1 MKRKHIILTLWL
13 LLVSVSL
20 FSQKP
25 DETKMPKP
33 KKLYR
38 VAAVIING
46 DTVPYIG
53 LAEVQIF
60 GKGDPTK
67 LQRFK
72 RLVYNVKKV
81 YPYAKLAGIKFNEYN
96 TLMVKTSSDKEKK
109 RLMRKAETE
118 LKAQFGP
125 ELERLSFTQGHILLK
140 LVDRQTRNCTY
151 DIVKEFRGRFMA
163 FFWQGIGRLFGY
175 NLKDRYDPQGEDYDI
190 EYIVRAIEAG
200 SI

>member
-1 MKRKHIILTLWL
+1 MKKILIILSL
-13 LLVSVSL
+13 LAVFASNDL
-20 FSQKP
+20 FPQQADFISP
-25 DETKMPKP
+25 LKP

-53 LAEVQIF
+53 LPEVEIF

-81 YPYAKLAGIKFNEYN
+81 YPYARLAGIKFNEYN
-96 TLMVKTSSDKEKK
+96 TLMTKTTSDKEKK
-109 RLMRKAETE
+109 RLMRKAEME

-125 ELERLSFTQGHILLK
+125 ELERLTFTQGHILLK

-175 NLKDRYDPQGEDYDI
+175 NLKDRYDPQGADSDI